1 MQSAVVAD
9 AATIRSMVDKKAVV
23 RSYIEGFRT
32 ANHEQ
37 ILSCLTD
44 DIQWLMHGVFKLAG
58 KDAFDKEIEN
68 PASEGLPEIH
78 ILRLVEEGDVVAAEG
93 TVRVK
98 LTNSSRLDAV
108 FCDVFVFRGERICE
122 LTTYQVNR

>member
-1 MQSAVVAD
+1 
-9 AATIRSMVDKKAVV
+9 
-23 RSYIEGFRT
+23 
-32 ANHEQ
+32 
-37 ILSCLTD
+37 
-44 DIQWLMHGVFKLAG
+44 MHGVFELAG

-78 ILRLVEEGDVVAAEG
+78 VLRLVEKDDVVAEG

-98 LTNSSRLDAV
+98 LTNGSRLDAV